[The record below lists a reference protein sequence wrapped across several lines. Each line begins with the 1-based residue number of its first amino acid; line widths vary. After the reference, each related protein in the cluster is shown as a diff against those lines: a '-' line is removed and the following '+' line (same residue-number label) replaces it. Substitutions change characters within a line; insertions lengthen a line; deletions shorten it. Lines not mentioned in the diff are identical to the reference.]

1 MLHPLS
7 IHLIS
12 RKIAA
17 GLAALFIPCQQSGQ
31 AEYVYQAEEMLERG
45 NGLIVL
51 MNHFSLR
58 DPLQV
63 TSWLFRNK
71 VTGRRPITAPVAYHR
86 HDLLLRFLCYLM
98 AIEIYPIATLKT
110 IRLGYDVPERGAA
123 VRAYLESAVNAL
135 EAGSIVFIAP
145 QGGRKS
151 CLREPVGH
159 PVGSIISLARQKRV
173 HNFGILILGLS
184 VPGVT
189 SYDQASV
196 RGLNVFRKYGLSVSH
211 PYRADEAVELA
222 GGVDS
227 VDTWIFGK
235 MAELLPATYGSL
247 QIEPTAD
254 VDLDRSAPAVEK
266 TTAS

>member
-17 GLAALFIPCQQSGQ
+17 GLAAVFIPYQQTGQ
-31 AEYVYQAEEMLERG
+31 AEYVNRAEEMLEQG

-63 TSWLFRNK
+63 TSWLFRNR
-71 VTGRRPITAPVAYHR
+71 VTGRRPIIAPVAYHR
-86 HDLLLRFLCYLM
+86 HGLLLRFLCYLM
-98 AIEIYPIATLKT
+98 AIETYPIATLKT

-123 VRAYLESAVNAL
+123 VRAYLDSAVNAL

-159 PVGSIISLARQKRV
+159 PVGSIITLARQKGV
-173 HNFGILILGLS
+173 HNYGILILGLS

-189 SYDQASV
+189 SYGQASV
-196 RGLNVFRKYGLSVSH
+196 RGLNVFRKYGLGISL
-211 PYRADEAVELA
+211 PYHADEAVELA
-222 GGVDS
+222 GGINS
-227 VDTWIFGK
+227 VDGWIFRK
-235 MAELLPATYGSL
+235 MAELLPASYRNLLTESAG
-247 QIEPTAD
+247 PA
-254 VDLDRSAPAVEK
+254 VLDRSAQAVE
-266 TTAS
+266 

>member
-1 MLHPLS
+1 
-7 IHLIS
+7 LIS

-17 GLAALFIPCQQSGQ
+17 GLAAVFIPCQQSGQ
-31 AEYVYQAEEMLERG
+31 AEYVIQAEEMLEQG

-71 VTGRRPITAPVAYHR
+71 VTGRRPIIAPVAYHR
-86 HDLLLRFLCYLM
+86 HDLILRFLCYLM
-98 AIEIYPIATLKT
+98 AIETYPIATLKT

-123 VRAYLESAVNAL
+123 VQTYLESAVSAL

-151 CLREPVGH
+151 RLRAPVGH
-159 PVGSIISLARQKRV
+159 PVGSIITLAEQKCI
-173 HNFGILILGLS
+173 HNYGILILGLS
-184 VPGVT
+184 VPGAT

-196 RGLNVFRKYGLSVSH
+196 RGLNVFRKYGLGISQ

-222 GGVDS
+222 GGIDS
-227 VDTWIFGK
+227 VDAWIFGK
-235 MAELLPATYGSL
+235 MAELLPAAYRDLRT
-247 QIEPTAD
+247 EPSGPAI
-254 VDLDRSAPAVEK
+254 LDRSASTVD
-266 TTAS
+266 